1 MEIACLDL
9 EGVLIPE
16 VWIGVAEKT
25 GIDDLRATTRDIP
38 DYDALMR
45 QRLAILEDNKLGIG
59 IIQDVIGEMEPL
71 DGAPE
76 FLDWLRTNFQ
86 VLILSDTFYEF
97 AEPLMRKL
105 GWPALFCHHLEIA
118 GDGRLTDYR
127 LRMDDHKCEAVRA
140 IRALNFKTIAA
151 GDSYNDTNM
160 LAAADCG
167 ILFRAPANVIAEF
180 PGFPVTNTFDE
191 LKTEFQVA
199 RKKFQD

>member
-1 MEIACLDL
+1 VEIACLDL

-105 GWPALFCHHLEIA
+105 GWPALCGCYRPPQDA
-118 GDGRLTDYR
+118 GT
-127 LRMDDHKCEAVRA
+127 
-140 IRALNFKTIAA
+140 T
-151 GDSYNDTNM
+151 
-160 LAAADCG
+160 AAAVSG
-167 ILFRAPANVIAEF
+167 L
-180 PGFPVTNTFDE
+180 
-191 LKTEFQVA
+191 A
-199 RKKFQD
+199 RVRRTTPHP